1 MNIITAL
8 LKARR
13 GQPSKLKGKKRDK
26 SKLIEKIITIKTGP
40 MAGKQR
46 KVYVKPE
53 DADHPANKLIDASK
67 EFEKNRRRKANE
79 AYMARVKKLDP
90 DAEMTY
96 MYGMKSGRGIM
107 VNEKKGIAYLVHD
120 KEGGKIRP
128 VNLANLKKVIK
139 GRRKSVG
146 SLEEIFDRAPDDH
159 IHKLLEQNEPRVV
172 KVEDQKVGEKLATVR
187 SFKVVDSPQGPMICE
202 GAFKGYYL
210 DDMVTAKQR
219 LRGSAGYVVDP
230 ATGRAMR
237 RVTKKNGRRM
247 VNVFHEVYMKKQG
260 GKARIY
266 VPHGD
271 TETIRLLKE
280 AGIKREAA
288 GGHIFTCPLH
298 QVMGLT
304 KILGSFSMDKE
315 VSKAIDHSVIARS
328 TALLRGY
335 MDENKERIQ
344 EAGSKIRSLAD
355 KEYDGLRGYD
365 IKGMVKEIAGKK
377 FQLRYTQI
385 QALRTMLGNA
395 TADEP
400 KGSIVGLDTGLGK
413 TLLAIAFHMKMSEMG
428 AYKHKNNGKM
438 CVVTINTNF
447 PTYMN
452 EISTFCDPKV
462 AGEFKENPDGSY
474 SNKLFVVYPQSKF
487 SQRYVEGNGD
497 AAELKKY
504 ASIVCDEPQD
514 WMKNPSNKTYQ
525 TIANVDH
532 PMKIISSESVM
543 TKRPKEIVNYLNIT
557 MNKNNKED
565 RKAFTQSFQT
575 MFEGKEALGMPKE
588 RFETNVR
595 EFIRDNVIY
604 YHKTDEPTMVM
615 HDGKTG
621 YRFHG
626 GRGEENCERS
636 FHSVAIPDEVKKHYN
651 KLAAPILKTITD
663 KFFLFSKMSKD
674 IDMRDFEAAVEEM
687 TNETSGIGVAQQMS
701 TLKSFLA
708 KPENYIRELKGVNP
722 KLEEASRQLKI
733 HKSNKRVALAFA
745 HDPELAIKSAKR
757 FSQELG
763 QNHLSICFTAPS
775 GTSSGKGESS
785 VDPGT
790 KDAIKHNGK
799 ITVWHQGKVIK
810 SVPVKEYM
818 MGHGKNGKVR
828 SMAQAMDDLLQEIK
842 SDKSMPKSV
851 SAGLRFGSISATDS
865 YNAGHNLQAHAHAIF
880 HLDRDNY
887 NPKVLYQRE
896 SRVMRSGAVKDPNQ
910 AKEIADR
917 LGVPH
922 GTSFSTVTRGNVHY
936 FDIENTPGMEISHD
950 ILEKLQG
957 EHESK
962 LFDRIVF
969 QSNRAKIKDAGVT
982 TKTAKEVFR
991 ARRKPERMLAMA
1003 DLGNL
1008 TARAKVAQD
1017 ADAMITS
1024 NALSA

>member
-13 GQPSKLKGKKRDK
+13 GKPSKLKGKKRDK

-79 AYMARVKKLDP
+79 AYIARVKKLDP

-271 TETIRLLKE
+271 TETIRLLKD

-298 QVMGLT
+298 QVMALT
-304 KILGSFSMDKE
+304 KVLGSFSMDKK
-315 VSKAIDHSVIARS
+315 VSEAIEESVKARS
-328 TALLRGY
+328 SAMLRGY
-335 MDENKERIQ
+335 MPEDETRMKAAG
-344 EAGSKIRSLAD
+344 EAIKSLSS

-365 IKGMVKEIAGKK
+365 IKGMVKDVGGKK

-385 QALRTMLGNA
+385 QALRTMLANA
-395 TADEP
+395 TGESP

-413 TLLAIAFHMKMSEMG
+413 TLLAIAFHMKMTEMG

-452 EISTFCDPKV
+452 EIKTFCDPKV

-474 SNKLFVVYPQSKF
+474 SNKLFVIYPQSKF
-487 SQRYVEGNGD
+487 ASRYTEGDGD
-497 AAELKKY
+497 TAELKKY

-514 WMKNPSNKTYQ
+514 WMKNTSSKQ
-525 TIANVDH
+525 HQVMANLDH
-532 PMKIISSESVM
+532 PIKIISSESVM
-543 TKRPKEIVNYLNIT
+543 TKKPKEVIDYLNIVRNYHT
-557 MNKNNKED
+557 KED
-565 RKAFTQSFQT
+565 RDAARKSFNS
-575 MFEGKEALGMPKE
+575 MFEGKGSAKLPKE
-588 RFETNVR
+588 QFEANIR
-595 EFIRDNVIY
+595 EFVRDNIIY

-621 YRFHG
+621 YRFPG
-626 GRGEENCERS
+626 ARGEENGERS
-636 FHSVAIPDEVKKHYN
+636 FHSVAIPDAVKKHYN
-651 KLAAPILKTITD
+651 KLAQPILKTLKD
-663 KFFLFSKMSKD
+663 KFDLFSKMSTD
-674 IDMRDFEAAVEEM
+674 IDVRDFEAAVDEL
-687 TNETSGIGVAQQMS
+687 TNEKGGIGVATQMR
-701 TLKSFLA
+701 TLKSFLS
-708 KPENYIRELKGVNP
+708 KPENYVPELKGKNP

-733 HKSNKRVALAFA
+733 HKSNGRVALAFA
-745 HDPELAIKSAKR
+745 NDPELAIKSAKR

-763 QNHLSICFTAPS
+763 PNHLSICFTAPS

-785 VDPGT
+785 IDPGT
-790 KDAIKHNGK
+790 KEAIKHNSK

-851 SAGLRFGSISATDS
+851 SAGLRFGSISATDG

-896 SRVMRSGAVKDPNQ
+896 SRVMRPGAVKDANTS
-910 AKEIADR
+910 KEIADR

-936 FDIENTPGMEISHD
+936 FDVENIPGMEISND

-982 TKTAKEVFR
+982 KKTAKEVFR
-991 ARRKPERMLAMA
+991 ARRRPERMLAMA